1 MKLEKAEVIW
11 FNGELVP
18 WEEARV
24 HVLTHALHYASSV
37 FEGVRVYATPSGPAA
52 LELRSH
58 AKRLLGSC
66 RIVELPLERTAEEI
80 ERAILDTVRRNRHD
94 SCYVRPVV
102 FRGYGEMGVDPSGCP
117 VEMIVATWPLGTH
130 FGPQATS
137 DGITACVSSWRR
149 MAPDTLPAMAKSAAN
164 YLNSQLIVLEARRR
178 GCDDGLALDSD
189 GYASEAS
196 GANLFVVCDGG
207 LITPPAWAGIL
218 PGITRKCVLALGHDL
233 GIDVREQRIPRE
245 QLYVAD
251 EVFLTGTAAEITP
264 VRSIDGRAVGD
275 GRAGPITRR
284 LQGEFFGLVR
294 GELPDRHGWLT
305 PVGRG

>member
-18 WEEARV
+18 WDEARV

-37 FEGVRVYATPSGPAA
+37 FEGVRVYATPAGPAV
-52 LELRSH
+52 LELRAH
-58 AKRLLGSC
+58 AERLVRSS
-66 RIVELPLERTAEEI
+66 RIVGLPLERGVEEI
-80 ERAILDTVRRNRHD
+80 ERAILETVRRNRHD

-102 FRGYGEMGVDPSGCP
+102 FRGYGEMGVDPSRCP
-117 VEMIVATWPLGTH
+117 VDMIVATWPLGTH

-164 YLNSQLIVLEARRR
+164 YLNSQLIVLEARRL
-178 GCDDGLALDSD
+178 GCDEGIALDFE

-196 GANLFVVCDGG
+196 GANLFVVSDGS

-218 PGITRKCVLALGHDL
+218 PGITRKCVLALAREL
-233 GIDVREQRIPRE
+233 GIEVREQRIPRE

-264 VRSIDGRAVGD
+264 VRSIDGRDVGG

-294 GELPDRHGWLT
+294 GKLPDRHGWLT
-305 PVGRG
+305 PAGRG